1 MKFKLLVAALGVAA
15 SCFAIADTYQSEVGA
30 NAMRWDLDG
39 INSSLNNYTANGKYY
54 FNAVKTDKNGN
65 YSINL
70 PQNSTT
76 FITYRFTGTNGAILP
91 TNKIPA
97 ILNLATN
104 LNLDNVDVI
113 YKKPRYY
120 WLLLLIPLY
129 YLIKKK

>member
-1 MKFKLLVAALGVAA
+1 MITGKVLVENEALSDVAIFESNEAGVPLK
-15 SCFAIADTYQSEVGA
+15 
-30 NAMRWDLDG
+30 R
-39 INSSLNNYTANGKYY
+39 NNT